1 MPPPKKHSATSATTP
16 KPATTPTAI
25 TVVSD
30 TSPSTKHEHV
40 GKHMAYESPLKKLK
54 KTMSQHKRQ
63 LFTTIDELREFI
75 QINDTSLP
83 AHCGSVRIQARLLW
97 FEPQTVAGTRVLRLY
112 LGEQQDP
119 EPFEQQRQEYQK
131 AQREDEFETNQ
142 FLITLSLYEIAPD
155 HPALPSPG
163 SVIAFNPTKLKLYRN
178 CCQVRATLSGITT
191 VIEP

>member
-1 MPPPKKHSATSATTP
+1 M
-16 KPATTPTAI
+16 
-25 TVVSD
+25 V
-30 TSPSTKHEHV
+30 
-40 GKHMAYESPLKKLK
+40 YESPLKKLK

-63 LFTTIDELREFI
+63 LITTIDELREFI
-75 QINDTSLP
+75 QTNDTSLP
-83 AHCGSVRIQARLLW
+83 TLCGSVRIQARLLW
-97 FEPQTVAGTRVLRLY
+97 FEPNTVAGTHVLRLY
-112 LGEQQDP
+112 LGEQQAP
-119 EPFEQQRQEYQK
+119 EPLEQQQQEYQK

-163 SVIAFNPTKLKLYRN
+163 SVIAFNPAKLKLYRN

>member
-1 MPPPKKHSATSATTP
+1 
-16 KPATTPTAI
+16 
-25 TVVSD
+25 
-30 TSPSTKHEHV
+30 
-40 GKHMAYESPLKKLK
+40 
-54 KTMSQHKRQ
+54 MSQHKRQ
-63 LFTTIDELREFI
+63 LFTTID
-75 QINDTSLP
+75 
-83 AHCGSVRIQARLLW
+83 
-97 FEPQTVAGTRVLRLY
+97 
-112 LGEQQDP
+112 
-119 EPFEQQRQEYQK
+119 EYQK

>member
-1 MPPPKKHSATSATTP
+1 
-16 KPATTPTAI
+16 
-25 TVVSD
+25 
-30 TSPSTKHEHV
+30 
-40 GKHMAYESPLKKLK
+40 
-54 KTMSQHKRQ
+54 MSQHKRQ

-131 AQREDEFETNQ
+131 AQQEDEFETNQ
-142 FLITLSLYEIAPD
+142 FLITLSLYEIATD

>member
-1 MPPPKKHSATSATTP
+1 
-16 KPATTPTAI
+16 
-25 TVVSD
+25 
-30 TSPSTKHEHV
+30 
-40 GKHMAYESPLKKLK
+40 MAYESPLKKLK

-119 EPFEQQRQEYQK
+119 EPFEQQRQ
-131 AQREDEFETNQ
+131 
-142 FLITLSLYEIAPD
+142 
-155 HPALPSPG
+155 
-163 SVIAFNPTKLKLYRN
+163 
-178 CCQVRATLSGITT
+178 VRATLSGITT